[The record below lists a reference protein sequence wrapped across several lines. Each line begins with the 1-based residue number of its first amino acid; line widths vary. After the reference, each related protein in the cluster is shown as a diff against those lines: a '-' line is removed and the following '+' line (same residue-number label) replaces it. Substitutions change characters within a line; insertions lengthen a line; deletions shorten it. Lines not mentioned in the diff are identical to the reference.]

1 MVTMKEIIEL
11 QKQMRDLLPKK
22 RYVHTLGVSYTSSCL
37 AMRYGA
43 DPVKAQIAGLLHDC
57 AKYLTEKELLQE
69 GKRLGL
75 SMTKEERRSPQ
86 LLHGRVG
93 AWYAKERYGIEEEE
107 ILSAIC
113 YHTTG
118 KPNMSLLEQ
127 IVFVA
132 DYMEPGRKMIFG
144 LEEIR
149 KETFLDLDR
158 TTFLVLSNTIAYLR
172 ECEMEIEPR
181 SIEALDYYKKKGEGR
196 WNS

>member
-1 MVTMKEIIEL
+1 MKEIIEL